1 MSKSAALSTRVK
13 YLCSR
18 QSIDLKVDTFH
29 PQLYLLTPSQP
40 DQKLFSYLPQVF
52 ADQSQEVSYA
62 VFINKD
68 NHVVAC
74 DIVGVGDLRKSVVDL
89 ASVIQRLA
97 LHHTRRVLLVH
108 NHPGHTPIHS
118 KADRQL
124 TTNMTNLADLL
135 NIEFLGHYVVTPTGC
150 FTAGHA
156 QTTVTKPVYLIDHDT
171 TFNSQVV
178 QVTTP
183 VEQTTNPTLWEAGI
197 DLSRSFVTAAFGQT
211 LLPNINRKWNV
222 TTAVFLNSN
231 FDAMAYL
238 PFDKP
243 VTAQRLV
250 KAAIMTNTTMVTLF
264 VPTGSTGLTPNAFQA
279 LREQLQHYQLQLVD
293 QITYT
298 GSYNDELAYESLLED
313 WQGKK

>member
-1 MSKSAALSTRVK
+1 MPRTTRRK
-13 YLCSR
+13 APR
-18 QSIDLKVDTFH
+18 QSINLKVDTLH

-40 DQKLFSYLPQVF
+40 NQKLFNYLPQVF

-62 VFINKD
+62 VFIDQN

-74 DIVGVGDLRKSVVDL
+74 DIVGVGDLRKTVVDL
-89 ASVIQRLA
+89 SNVIQRLA
-97 LHHTRRVLLVH
+97 LHHTRRVLLVN
-108 NHPGHTPIHS
+108 NHPGHMPIYS

-135 NIEFLGHYVVTPTGC
+135 NIDFLGHYVVTPTGC
-150 FTAGHA
+150 FAAGHA
-156 QTTVTKPVYLIDHDT
+156 QTPVTKPVYLINHDS

-183 VEQTTNPTLWEAGI
+183 VEKTANPTLWEAGI

-243 VTAQRLV
+243 VSAKRLV

-264 VPTGSTGLTPNAFQA
+264 VPTGQTGLTPNAFQV

-293 QITYT
+293 QITYN
-298 GSYNDELAYESLLED
+298 GSYNDELAYDSLLED
-313 WQGKK
+313 WQGES

>member
-1 MSKSAALSTRVK
+1 MSIASALSTRVNH
-13 YLCSR
+13 LSTR
-18 QSIDLKVDTFH
+18 QSIDLKVDALH

-62 VFINKD
+62 VFIDQD

-74 DIVGVGDLRKSVVDL
+74 DIVGIGDLRKTVVDL
-89 ASVIQRLA
+89 GSVIQRLA

-124 TTNMTNLADLL
+124 TTNMANLADLL
-135 NIEFLGHYVVTPTGC
+135 DIDFLGHYVITPAGC
-150 FTAGHA
+150 FVAGYT
-156 QTTVTKPVYLIDHDT
+156 QTPVNKPVYLIDHDT
-171 TFNSQVV
+171 TFNSQVI
-178 QVTTP
+178 QTTTP
-183 VEQTTNPTLWEAGI
+183 VEQTANPDLWEAGS
-197 DLSRSFVTAAFGQT
+197 DLSSSFATADFGQI

-243 VTAQRLV
+243 VTARRLV
-250 KAAIMTNTTMVTLF
+250 KTAIMTNTTMITLF
-264 VPTGSTGLTPNAFQA
+264 VPTGQTGLTSNAFQA
-279 LREQLQHYQLQLVD
+279 LREQLQHYQLQLID

-298 GSYNDELAYESLLED
+298 GSYNDELAYDSLLED
-313 WQGKK
+313 WQGKN

>member
-1 MSKSAALSTRVK
+1 MSKSAALSTHVK
-13 YLCSR
+13 YLRTR
-18 QSIDLKVDTFH
+18 QSIDLKVDTLH

-40 DQKLFSYLPQVF
+40 NQKLFSYLPQVF

-62 VFINKD
+62 IFIDQND
-68 NHVVAC
+68 HIVAC
-74 DIVGVGDLRKSVVDL
+74 DIVGVGDLRKTVVNL
-89 ASVIQRLA
+89 GSVIQRLA

-118 KADRQL
+118 EADRQL

-135 NIEFLGHYVVTPTGC
+135 DIEFLGHYVVTPTGC

-156 QTTVTKPVYLIDHDT
+156 QTPVTKPVYLIDHDT
-171 TFNSQVV
+171 TFNNQVV

-183 VEQTTNPTLWEAGI
+183 VEQTANPTLWEAGI
-197 DLSRSFVTAAFGQT
+197 DLNRSFVTAEFGQT

-243 VTAQRLV
+243 VTARRLV
-250 KAAIMTNTTMVTLF
+250 KAAIMTNTTLITLF
-264 VPTGSTGLTPNAFQA
+264 VPTGQTGLTPNAFQT

-298 GSYNDELAYESLLED
+298 RSYNDELAYDSLLED
-313 WQGKK
+313 WQGKN

>member
-1 MSKSAALSTRVK
+1 MSITSTLSTRVK
-13 YLCSR
+13 YLCTR
-18 QSIDLKVDTFH
+18 QSIDLKVDTLH

-52 ADQSQEVSYA
+52 ADQSQEISYA
-62 VFINKD
+62 VFINQD

-74 DIVGVGDLRKSVVDL
+74 DIVGVGDLRKTVVDL
-89 ASVIQRLA
+89 SSVIQRLA

-108 NHPGHTPIHS
+108 NHPGQTPIHS

-124 TTNMTNLADLL
+124 TTNMDELADLL
-135 NIEFLGHYVVTPTGC
+135 DIEFLGHYVVTPAGC
-150 FTAGHA
+150 FADDHA
-156 QTTVTKPVYLIDHDT
+156 QTPVTKPVYLIDHDT
-171 TFNSQVV
+171 TFNNQVV

-183 VEQTTNPTLWEAGI
+183 VEQTANPTLWKAGI
-197 DLSRSFVTAAFGQT
+197 DISRSFVTAAFGQT

-231 FDAMAYL
+231 FDAMTYL

-264 VPTGSTGLTPNAFQA
+264 VPTGSTTP
-279 LREQLQHYQLQLVD
+279 D
-293 QITYT
+293 
-298 GSYNDELAYESLLED
+298 
-313 WQGKK
+313 

>member
-1 MSKSAALSTRVK
+1 MSKYAALSTRVK
-13 YLCSR
+13 HLCTR
-18 QSIDLKVDTFH
+18 QSIDLKVDTLH

-40 DQKLFSYLPQVF
+40 NQKLFSYLPKVF

-62 VFINKD
+62 IFIDQND
-68 NHVVAC
+68 HVVAC
-74 DIVGVGDLRKSVVDL
+74 DIVGVGDLRKTVVDL
-89 ASVIQRLA
+89 GSVIQRLA

-118 KADRQL
+118 AADRRL
-124 TTNMTNLADLL
+124 TAEMIALAELL
-135 NIEFLGHYVVTPTGC
+135 NIDFLGHYVLTPTGC

-156 QTTVTKPVYLIDHDT
+156 QTPVTKPVYLIDHDT

-183 VEQTTNPTLWEAGI
+183 VEQTANPTLWEAGI
-197 DLSRSFVTAAFGQT
+197 DLSRSFVTAEFGQT
-211 LLPNINRKWNV
+211 LLSNINRKWNV

-231 FDAMAYL
+231 FDVMAYL

-243 VTAQRLV
+243 VTTRRLV
-250 KAAIMTNTTMVTLF
+250 KAAIMTNTTLITLF
-264 VPTGSTGLTPNAFQA
+264 IPTGQTGLTPNAFQA
-279 LREQLQHYQLQLVD
+279 LREQLQHYQIQLVD

-298 GSYNDELAYESLLED
+298 GSYNDELAYDSLLED
-313 WQGKK
+313 WQDKS

>member
-1 MSKSAALSTRVK
+1 MSIASALSTRVN
-13 YLCSR
+13 YLSTR
-18 QSIDLKVDTFH
+18 QSIDLKVDNLH
-29 PQLYLLTPSQP
+29 PHIYLITPSQP

-52 ADQSQEVSYA
+52 ANQSQEVSYA
-62 VFINKD
+62 VFIDQN

-74 DIVGVGDLRKSVVDL
+74 DIVGVGDLGKTVVDL
-89 ASVIQRLA
+89 GSIIQRMA
-97 LHHTRRVLLVH
+97 LHQTRRVLLVH

-135 NIEFLGHYVVTPTGC
+135 NIDFLGHYVITPDGC
-150 FTAGHA
+150 FVAGYA
-156 QTTVTKPVYLIDHDT
+156 QTPVNKPVYLIDHNS

-178 QVTTP
+178 QTTTP
-183 VEQTTNPTLWEAGI
+183 VEQTANPDLWEAGS
-197 DLSRSFVTAAFGQT
+197 DLSSSFATADFGQI
-211 LLPNINRKWNV
+211 LLQNINRKWNV

-264 VPTGSTGLTPNAFQA
+264 VPTVQTGLTPNAFQA
-279 LREQLQHYQLQLVD
+279 LREQLQHYQIQLVD

-298 GSYNDELAYESLLED
+298 DSYNDELAYDSLLED
-313 WQGKK
+313 WQGKN

>member
-1 MSKSAALSTRVK
+1 MSIASALSTRVK
-13 YLCSR
+13 HLTTR
-18 QSIDLKVDTFH
+18 QSIDLKVDTLH
-29 PQLYLLTPSQP
+29 PHLYLLTPSQP
-40 DQKLFSYLPQVF
+40 NQKLFSYLPQVF

-62 VFINKD
+62 VFIDQD

-74 DIVGVGDLRKSVVDL
+74 DIVGVGDLRKTVVDL
-89 ASVIQRLA
+89 GSVIQRLA
-97 LHHTRRVLLVH
+97 LHHTRRVLLAH

-118 KADRQL
+118 KADRKL
-124 TTNMTNLADLL
+124 TTNMAALADLL
-135 NIEFLGHYVVTPTGC
+135 DIDFLGHYVITPAGC
-150 FTAGHA
+150 FVAGYT
-156 QTTVTKPVYLIDHDT
+156 QTPVNKPVYLIDHDT
-171 TFNSQVV
+171 TFNNQVI

-183 VEQTTNPTLWEAGI
+183 VEQTTNPTLWETGI
-197 DLSRSFVTAAFGQT
+197 DLSHSFATAAFGQA

-250 KAAIMTNTTMVTLF
+250 KAAIMTNTTLINLF
-264 VPTGSTGLTPNAFQA
+264 VPTGQTGLTPNEFQG
-279 LREQLQHYQLQLVD
+279 LHEQLQHYQLQLLD

-298 GSYNDELAYESLLED
+298 GSYNDELAYDSLLED
-313 WQGKK
+313 WHEEN

>member
-1 MSKSAALSTRVK
+1 MSIASALSTRVK
-13 YLCSR
+13 HLCTR
-18 QSIDLKVDTFH
+18 QSIDLKVDTLH

-40 DQKLFSYLPQVF
+40 NQKLFSYLPQIF

-62 VFINKD
+62 VFIDQD

-74 DIVGVGDLRKSVVDL
+74 DIVGVGDLRKTVVDL
-89 ASVIQRLA
+89 GSVIQRLA

-118 KADRQL
+118 NADRQL
-124 TTNMTNLADLL
+124 TTNMSNLADLL

-150 FTAGHA
+150 FTAGHP
-156 QTTVTKPVYLIDHDT
+156 QTPVKKPVYLIDHDT

-183 VEQTTNPTLWEAGI
+183 VEQTANPTIWEAGI
-197 DLSRSFVTAAFGQT
+197 DLSHSFATAAFGQT

-243 VTAQRLV
+243 VTARRLV
-250 KAAIMTNTTMVTLF
+250 KAAIMTNTTLITLF
-264 VPTGSTGLTPNAFQA
+264 VPTGQTGLTPNAFQS
-279 LREQLQHYQLQLVD
+279 LHEQLQHYQLQLLD

-298 GSYNDELAYESLLED
+298 GSYNDELAYDSLLED
-313 WQGKK
+313 WHEEN

>member
-1 MSKSAALSTRVK
+1 MSISSALSTRVK
-13 YLCSR
+13 HLCAR
-18 QSIDLKVDTFH
+18 QSIDLKVDTLH
-29 PQLYLLTPSQP
+29 PHLYLLTPSQP
-40 DQKLFSYLPQVF
+40 NQKLFSYLPQVF

-62 VFINKD
+62 VFIDQD

-74 DIVGVGDLRKSVVDL
+74 DIVGIGDLRKTVVDL
-89 ASVIQRLA
+89 GSVIQRLA
-97 LHHTRRVLLVH
+97 LHRTRRVLLAH

-118 KADRQL
+118 NADRQL
-124 TTNMTNLADLL
+124 TTNMTNLAGLL

-156 QTTVTKPVYLIDHDT
+156 QTPVKKPVYLIDHDT

-183 VEQTTNPTLWEAGI
+183 VEQTANPTLWETGI
-197 DLSRSFVTAAFGQT
+197 DLSHSFATAAFGQA

-243 VTAQRLV
+243 VTPRRLV
-250 KAAIMTNTTMVTLF
+250 KAAIMTNTTLINLF
-264 VPTGSTGLTPNAFQA
+264 VPTGQNGLTPNAFQG
-279 LREQLQHYQLQLVD
+279 LHEQLQHYQLQLLD

-298 GSYNDELAYESLLED
+298 SSYNDELAYDSLLED
-313 WQGKK
+313 WHEEN